1 MGEGRDMLLVSA
13 DRCYADSVEEAIE
26 AHDLSD
32 EDPIRDGIAVAVEMA
47 ASDPEAARK
56 ILWRLQGD
64 WRTLERL
71 QERLGGEPTRAAL
84 QIGGAIQLA
93 RSELTS
99 PSPQL
104 DRILPEVLA
113 WLKTSAN

>member
-1 MGEGRDMLLVSA
+1 MGEGREMLLVSA
-13 DRCYADSVEEAIE
+13 DRCYVDSVEQAIE
-26 AHDLSD
+26 VHDASD
-32 EDPIRDGIAVAVEMA
+32 EDPIRDGIAAAVEMA
-47 ASDPEAARK
+47 ATDPEAARM

-64 WRTLERL
+64 WQTLERL

-84 QIGGAIQLA
+84 RVGGAIQLA
-93 RSELTS
+93 RSELAS

-104 DRILPEVLA
+104 DRILPDILT